1 MASSKALRRG
11 SETFERR
18 VRELLAAGYSA
29 AAIAKATGKSY
40 LHTSRIVARIEQEKE
55 SCAT

>member
-1 MASSKALRRG
+1 MASSKATRRG

-40 LHTSRIVARIEQEKE
+40 LQTSRIVARIQQEN
-55 SCAT
+55 S